1 MPAPLPAPH
10 PDDLVGLADRLEDA
24 ITCEKLTWF
33 GRIAV
38 VRETQSTQDFARM
51 LATGRPGVVVIAGRQ
66 TAGRG
71 RLGRK
76 WADTSHQGVAMT
88 FALSAHDLPP
98 ERLSIAAGVAS
109 CCTIEAALEGT
120 GARVGLR
127 WPNDVVERT
136 DGGPGK
142 KLSGVLIEVSGPLSL
157 IGIGINVLQAPGD
170 WEKGLAPKVTSLN
183 ALGSAWTRAKTAERL
198 MVELDRALQTPA
210 AMLAE
215 QWTQRELLIGRRCA
229 FRSGGQEYRGVVEAV
244 DPATRI
250 RLRTDDGQT
259 VQLPALVTSMVHD
272 DR

>member
-1 MPAPLPAPH
+1 MHAQT
-10 PDDLVGLADRLEDA
+10 DDLIGLADRLEDA
-24 ITCEKLTWF
+24 ITCEKLAWF
-33 GRIAV
+33 GRVAV

-109 CCTIEAALEGT
+109 CLAIEAALAGSQ
-120 GARVGLR
+120 ARVGLR

-136 DGGPGK
+136 PAGPGK
-142 KLSGVLIEVSGPLSL
+142 KLSGVLIEQNETLSL
-157 IGIGINVLQAPGD
+157 IGIGINVLQMPGD
-170 WEKGLAPKVTSLN
+170 WEKELAPKVTSLR
-183 ALGSAWTRAKTAERL
+183 ALGSSWTRAQTAERL
-198 MVELDRALQTPA
+198 MVELDRALQSPA
-210 AMLAE
+210 PDLA
-215 QWTQRELLIGRRCA
+215 QRWSQRELLIGHRCA
-229 FRSGGQEYRGVVEAV
+229 FRSGGAEYRGVVEAV

-259 VQLPALVTSMVHD
+259 VHLPALTTSMVHE
-272 DR
+272 